1 MLVIAADM
9 SRHHPLHPFVEQ
21 GRILRL
27 NEQVKMIRHQ
37 APGKELDAI
46 SLTHSQQNVNEG
58 VVVPVL
64 VKDLLPVV
72 STIDQVITAIVG

>member
-1 MLVIAADM
+1 
-9 SRHHPLHPFVEQ
+9 
-21 GRILRL
+21 
-27 NEQVKMIRHQ
+27 MIRHQ

-46 SLTHSQQNVNEG
+46 SLTRSQQNVNEG

-72 STIDQVITAIVG
+72 SPD